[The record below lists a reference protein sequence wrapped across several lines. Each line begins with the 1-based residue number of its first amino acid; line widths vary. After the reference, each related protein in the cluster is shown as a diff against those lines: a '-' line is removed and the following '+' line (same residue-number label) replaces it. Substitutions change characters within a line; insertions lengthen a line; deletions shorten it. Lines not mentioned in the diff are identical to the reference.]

1 MWFTDE
7 KIFTVAAP
15 SNLQN
20 DRVYAARDNV
30 EERECCQT
38 AA

>member
-7 KIFTVAAP
+7 KIFTLSAP

-20 DRVYAARDNV
+20 DRVYAVRDMPKKQV
-30 EERECCQT
+30 
-38 AA
+38 AAKQLL